1 MCRAQHSLYTRYSYE
16 HDNALIYNFTDI
28 CYFLL
33 WIYMHMY
40 VHKFIMWPNLEVW
53 KKNLIFFDLIEWKD
67 DLFRFLFSWFIL
79 ELNKDCQMW
88 FEIELNLFANQ
99 INKFNFI
106 KLSKRKTN
114 IWSPLYEIRKQNI
127 WFNRVLLWS
136 FSSWCL

>member
-1 MCRAQHSLYTRYSYE
+1 VCRAQQSLYTRYSYN

-33 WIYMHMY
+33 WIYMY
-40 VHKFIMWPNLEVW
+40 VQKFIMLLKLEVST
-53 KKNLIFFDLIEWKD
+53 KNLFFSIWLNEKTIY
-67 DLFRFLFSWFIL
+67 FRFLFSWFIL
-79 ELNKDCQMW
+79 EFDKDCQMW
-88 FEIELNLFANQ
+88 FEIELKLFANQ

-106 KLSKRKTN
+106 KCSKRKTN

-136 FSSWCL
+136 FSRWCL